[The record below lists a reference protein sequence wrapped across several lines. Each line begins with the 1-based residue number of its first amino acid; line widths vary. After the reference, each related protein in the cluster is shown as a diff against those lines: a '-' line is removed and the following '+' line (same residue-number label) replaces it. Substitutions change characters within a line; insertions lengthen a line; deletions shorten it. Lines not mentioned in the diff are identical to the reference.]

1 VTITQ
6 PACPTNPTPRGP
18 LTLSATQWWCV
29 LKGVQATAQRVNL
42 ALISAGVAFFGLMA
56 VIPGVAA
63 LVALLGLIADPNF
76 ALQVV
81 RELGGVAPDAV
92 VSIITKQVTRLLQ
105 ARNDALLLGSVFNFV
120 LALWSAL
127 QGTRV
132 MLMAL
137 TIVNR
142 RSEQRSLLRRY
153 VTAGVFTLYGMAL
166 SLLAVLVMGVA
177 PLTLAFLHMGTGVET
192 LLLVLRWPVL
202 GGAAVAVSFILY
214 RWGPRRRPPPWRWLW
229 PGALGAP
236 LLWLLASSVFT
247 FALREF
253 PAFGATY
260 GSLASVVALL
270 LWLYI
275 TAQIFLLGGAL
286 NAELEFFAQG
296 RVATPLAKGET
307 IESPISV
314 TGGKKEVAPRPAAP
328 ASTES
333 SFSGASQAQPVF
345 RPRDL
350 AESRDRLSIQTKP
363 FD

>member
-1 VTITQ
+1 M
-6 PACPTNPTPRGP
+6 
-18 LTLSATQWWCV
+18 
-29 LKGVQATAQRVNL
+29 KGVAATATRVNL

-63 LVALLGLIADPNF
+63 LVALIGLIADPNF
-76 ALQVV
+76 VV
-81 RELGGVAPDAV
+81 EVIRELGGVAPDAV
-92 VSIITKQVTRLLQ
+92 VSIISTQVTQLLK
-105 ARNDALLLGSVFNFV
+105 ARDGALLLGSLFNF
-120 LALWSAL
+120 LLSLWSAL

-137 TIVNR
+137 TMVNR

-153 VTAGVFTLYGMAL
+153 VTAGVFTLYGMGL
-166 SLLAVLVMGVA
+166 SLLAVIVMGVA
-177 PLTLAFLHMGTGVET
+177 PLTLTFLRMDTGIET
-192 LLLVLRWPVL
+192 LLLFLRWPVL

-229 PGALGAP
+229 PGAIGAP
-236 LLWLLASSVFT
+236 LLWLLASSIFT
-247 FALREF
+247 FALRQF
-253 PAFGATY
+253 PAFGSAY

-296 RVATPLAKGET
+296 HPAAPVAKNET

-314 TGGKKEVAPRPAAP
+314 TGGKKEIAARPAQ
-328 ASTES
+328 TTT
-333 SFSGASQAQPVF
+333 SGS
-345 RPRDL
+345 
-350 AESRDRLSIQTKP
+350 
-363 FD
+363 